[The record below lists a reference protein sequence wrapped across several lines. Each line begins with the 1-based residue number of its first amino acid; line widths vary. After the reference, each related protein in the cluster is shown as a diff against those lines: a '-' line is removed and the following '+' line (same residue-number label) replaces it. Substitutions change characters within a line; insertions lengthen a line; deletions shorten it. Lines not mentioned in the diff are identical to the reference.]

1 MRKVDFIMIEH
12 NSSKPLYLQIKEN
25 IEEKVRMGK
34 YSVGSKLP
42 SENELCKHFSVS
54 RITIRQ
60 ALDLLEN
67 EGMTHSIHGKG
78 TFVKA
83 NIIDS
88 NLNKINSFGA
98 TLARMGYSGYTKIT
112 HYEERDTDD
121 FEQMLHGKDWS
132 RVSNLCLTGFSMDEP
147 VVIYRSLIKSPYG
160 ADMYKLAKELETSG
174 IAFSTY
180 DLYARLGLEIGK
192 VDQKVEAINADEKT
206 AELLHKNPGDA
217 ILVLDSIVFDK
228 NMKPVE
234 YKKGYYCT
242 DKYSFTLNREL

>member
-1 MRKVDFIMIEH
+1 MIVH
-12 NSSKPLYLQIKEN
+12 NSAKPLYLQIKEN
-25 IEEKVRMGK
+25 IEEGIRTGK
-34 YSVGSKLP
+34 YPVGSKLP
-42 SENELCKHFSVS
+42 SENELCKIFNVS

-67 EGMTHSIHGKG
+67 GGMTHSIHGKG

-121 FEQMLHGKDWS
+121 FERMLHGKDWS
-132 RVSNLCLTGFSMDEP
+132 HVSNLSLTGFSMGEP
-147 VVIYRSLIKSPYG
+147 VVLYRSLIRSPYG
-160 ADMYKLAKELETSG
+160 ADMYKLAKELESSG

-180 DLYARLGLEIGK
+180 DLYARLDLEIGK
-192 VDQKVEAINADEKT
+192 IDQKVEAINADEKT
-206 AELLHKNPGDA
+206 AEILHKNPGDA
-217 ILVLDSIVFDK
+217 ILVLDSVVFDK
-228 NMKPVE
+228 NMKPME

>member
-1 MRKVDFIMIEH
+1 MIKH